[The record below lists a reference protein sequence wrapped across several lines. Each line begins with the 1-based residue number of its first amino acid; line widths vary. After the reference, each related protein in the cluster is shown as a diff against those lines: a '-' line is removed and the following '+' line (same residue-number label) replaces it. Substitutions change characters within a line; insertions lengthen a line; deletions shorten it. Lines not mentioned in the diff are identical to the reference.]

1 MLTFGFCLTHAK
13 CGGPS
18 KRGRAVVHPGFPLT
32 ALCSAIGVPSRS
44 RMTTSTVIVV
54 QVVTAMHKGRGYS
67 ESSRVVGVD

>member
-1 MLTFGFCLTHAK
+1 M
-13 CGGPS
+13 
-18 KRGRAVVHPGFPLT
+18 HPGFPLT